1 MNTTVRKA
9 DIGDMPAVLKLIKE
23 LADYEK
29 ALDEV
34 EIDLENLERNGF
46 GKNPLFT
53 CFVAEAGEEIVGM
66 ALIYFRYST
75 WKGKTVHLEDL
86 MVKKEYRGKG
96 VGLEL
101 YKEVMRFAQENKVKR
116 VEWIVIDWNT
126 NAIEFYKKT
135 GATVLSK
142 WKTVQFDEQAM
153 NKFLS
158 EV

>member
-1 MNTTVRKA
+1 MKTTVRKA

-29 ALDEV
+29 ALNEV
-34 EIDLENLERNGF
+34 EIDLENLEHNGF

-53 CFVAEAGEEIVGM
+53 CFVAETDEEIVGM

-101 YKEVMRFAQENKVKR
+101 YKEVMRFGQENKVKR

>member
-9 DIGDMPAVLKLIKE
+9 RKEDMPAVLKLIKE

-34 EIDLENLERNGF
+34 EIDLENLENNGF
-46 GKNPLFT
+46 GEKPLFT
-53 CFVAEAGEEIVGM
+53 CFIAETDEDIIGM

-96 VGLEL
+96 IGLEL
-101 YKEVMRFAQENKVKR
+101 YKKVMRFAQENKVKR
-116 VEWIVIDWNT
+116 VEWIVIDWNS

-142 WKTVQFDEQAM
+142 WKTVQFDEAAIS
-153 NKFLS
+153 KFLN